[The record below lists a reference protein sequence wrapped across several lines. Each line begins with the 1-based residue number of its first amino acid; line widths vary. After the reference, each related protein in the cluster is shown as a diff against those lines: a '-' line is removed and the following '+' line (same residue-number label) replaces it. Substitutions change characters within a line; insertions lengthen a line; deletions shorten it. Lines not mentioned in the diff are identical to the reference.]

1 MKVHANP
8 ASYRS
13 IALLAFLLVVGLW
26 PAGALTQTPF
36 YQGKTIIL
44 IAGTSAGGTGDLR
57 IKAMLTFLRKHI
69 PGNPTI
75 IMEYMDGGGGRKA
88 ANYMFRN
95 ARPDGLTIMA
105 SSGGMV
111 AAGILGESGVM
122 YDVDK
127 FIYLGAPEGSSHQV
141 IYTRKE
147 LGLNQLEKLRA
158 ARGLR
163 FGAQTVGHSSYIAGR
178 FFGYFIGLREPK
190 FIAGYTAQEVDA
202 AILRGELDGRANAAT
217 SVLRRN
223 SEWLD
228 KGIMDFHAV
237 MEIPRGAKHPRFG
250 HLPEIE
256 SFSKSDKETKLLTMW
271 RTFRVAGAPYILPP
285 GTPRERVEILQ
296 EAMRRA
302 LKDSEFHAEYK
313 KIVGE
318 EADELMPEEI
328 TRSIKEIPRDAEVV
342 DLLKKI
348 SGGGPLPPR

>member
-1 MKVHANP
+1 MNAHENQNTHPALWTLALFIVIGCLP
-8 ASYRS
+8 AS
-13 IALLAFLLVVGLW
+13 ALSQA
-26 PAGALTQTPF
+26 PF
-36 YQGKTIIL
+36 YQGKTITV
-44 IAGTSAGGTGDLR
+44 IAGTSPGGTGDLR
-57 IKAMLTFLRKHI
+57 IKAMLAFLRKHI
-69 PGNPTI
+69 PGDPTI

-111 AAGILGESGVM
+111 AASILGESGVM
-122 YDVDK
+122 YDIDK

-163 FGAQTVGHSSYIAGR
+163 IGAQTVGHTSYIAGR
-178 FFGYFIGLREPK
+178 LFAYFIGLKEPK

-202 AILRGELDGRANAAT
+202 AILRGELDGRSNAAT

-223 SEWLD
+223 SDWLD
-228 KGIMDFHAV
+228 KGIMDFHSV
-237 MEIPRGAKHPRFG
+237 MEIPKGAKHPRFG

-256 SFSKSDKETKLLTMW
+256 SFSKSEKETKLLTMW
-271 RTFRVAGAPYILPP
+271 RIFRVAGSPYVLPP
-285 GTPRERVEILQ
+285 GTPKDRVEILQ

-302 LKDSEFHAEYK
+302 LRDNEFHAEYR

-318 EADELMPEEI
+318 EADQLMPEEV
-328 TRSIKEIPRDAEVV
+328 TKSIKEIPREPEVA

>member
-1 MKVHANP
+1 MNGYQNGTNKGVILVLAVLV
-8 ASYRS
+8 
-13 IALLAFLLVVGLW
+13 IAVLGPPSAFS
-26 PAGALTQTPF
+26 QTPF
-36 YQGKTIIL
+36 YQGKTITV

-57 IKAMLTFLRKHI
+57 IKAMLPFLRKHI
-69 PGNPTI
+69 PGEPAV

-111 AAGILGESGVM
+111 AASILGESGVL
-122 YDVDK
+122 YDIDK
-127 FIYLGAPEGSSHQV
+127 FIYLGAPEGSGHQV
-141 IYTRKE
+141 IYTRKD
-147 LGLNQLEKLRA
+147 LGLDNLEKLRA
-158 ARGLR
+158 ASGLR
-163 FGAQTVGHSSYIAGR
+163 IGAQTVGHTSYIAGR
-178 FFGYFIGLREPK
+178 LFGYFIGLKDAK

-202 AILRGELDGRANAAT
+202 AILRGELDGRSNAAT

-223 SEWLD
+223 SDWLE

-256 SFSKSDKETKLLTMW
+256 SFSKSDRESKLLTLW
-271 RTFRVAGAPYILPP
+271 RTFRVAGSPYILPP
-285 GTPRERVEILQ
+285 GTPRERVEVLQ

-302 LKDSEFHAEYK
+302 LRDSEFHAHYK

-318 EADELMPEEI
+318 EADQLMPEEI
-328 TRSIKEIPRDAEVV
+328 TKSIKDIPRDPEVV

>member
-1 MKVHANP
+1 MKRHENKA
-8 ASYRS
+8 ARC
-13 IALLAFLLVVGLW
+13 ALVIFALW
-26 PAGALTQTPF
+26 VSAGWSSSSALSQTPF
-36 YQGKTIIL
+36 YQGKSITV

-57 IKAMLTFLRKHI
+57 IKAMLPFLRKHI
-69 PGNPTI
+69 PGEPTM

-111 AAGILGESGVM
+111 AASILGESGVL
-122 YDVDK
+122 YDIDK
-127 FIYLGAPEGSSHQV
+127 FIYLGAPEGSGHQV
-141 IYTRKE
+141 IYTRKD
-147 LGLNQLEKLRA
+147 LGLDNLEKLRA

-163 FGAQTVGHSSYIAGR
+163 LGAQTVGHTSYIAGR
-178 FFGYFIGLREPK
+178 LFGYFLALKEPK

-202 AILRGELDGRANAAT
+202 AILRGELDGRSNAAT

-223 SEWLD
+223 SDWLD
-228 KGIMDFHAV
+228 RGIMDFHAV

-256 SFSKSDKETKLLTMW
+256 TFSKTEKESKLLTLW
-271 RTFRVAGAPYILPP
+271 RTFRVAGSPYILPP
-285 GTPRERVEILQ
+285 GTPTDRAEILQ

-302 LKDSEFHAEYK
+302 LKDSEFHAHYK

-318 EADELMPEEI
+318 EADQLMPEEI
-328 TRSIKEIPRDAEVV
+328 TKTIKEIPRDLEVV